1 MENLLL
7 QLPHSTNQNTKRI
20 KRPQSESTINDLP
33 DEILS
38 HILSFLPTKHAFKT
52 ILLSKK
58 WIPICHSLSVLRID
72 DDGAVSNSMNRI
84 HLLKLVEAFMFSP
97 HSQHLPLKS
106 FILNCRSQQ
115 WDAETDRFTFDK
127 CLEAAKLRRVI
138 YLYLY
143 LLYIPLSPTIF
154 CFKTLVSMTLI
165 KIRPHTLFHSSVDL
179 PLLKTLYM
187 YDVCFHHI
195 ADFMKLLSGCPV
207 LEKLSTV
214 FVQAN
219 DRSATKV
226 YFKPLSKLI
235 TADILL
241 FEIPFKVL
249 GHSRN
254 DKKTDS
260 FYKEFPVFENLTVLN
275 LCWSTSAQIHEWDEV
290 VKMLQSCPKLQSLS
304 ISKAKS
310 SPTKED
316 WKYPYHVPQCLSSHL
331 TTINI
336 TEYEAIEADFRFA
349 AYILENARHLEKM
362 TICRNHFPKP
372 MESPHFLS
380 DLFSCSR
387 ISPACKLS
395 FSELYRFQYSYR
407 EPLVLNR
414 LVLKFALILE

>member
-1 MENLLL
+1 MENLLP
-7 QLPHSTNQNTKRI
+7 QLPPSTNQNIKRI
-20 KRPQSESTINDLP
+20 KRPQSESSINDLP

-38 HILSFLPTKHAFKT
+38 HILSFLTAKHAFKT
-52 ILLSKK
+52 IILSKK
-58 WIPICHSLSVLRID
+58 WIPLCHSLSVLHIA
-72 DDGAVSNSMNRI
+72 DDGIVNNAQNRI
-84 HLLKLVEAFMFSP
+84 HLLRLVEAFMFSP

-106 FILNCRSQQ
+106 FILNCRSQT
-115 WDAETDRFTFDK
+115 WDAKTDPSTFDK
-127 CLEAAKLRRVI
+127 LIEAAKLRRVI

-143 LLYIPLSPTIF
+143 LLYIPLAPTIF

-165 KIRPHTLFHSSVDL
+165 KIRPDTLFHSSVDL
-179 PLLKTLYM
+179 PSLKTLYM

-235 TADILL
+235 TADIVL
-241 FEIPFKVL
+241 FEIPFKVVYNVQHLNISGL
-249 GHSRN
+249 GHSLN

-260 FYKEFPVFENLTVLN
+260 FYKEFPVFENLKVLN
-275 LCWSTSAQIHEWDEV
+275 LCWSTTAQIHEWDE
-290 VKMLQSCPKLQSLS
+290 
-304 ISKAKS
+304 AKS

-395 FSELYRFQYSYR
+395 FSEF
-407 EPLVLNR
+407 
-414 LVLKFALILE
+414 KLIVT